1 VQRALDETAA
11 RGERAIDHAF
21 VRALEL
27 GLALIAAAGLALW
40 LLRRRAPAKP
50 AA

>member
-1 VQRALDETAA
+1 MLDETAA

-21 VRALEL
+21 VRALEAGL
-27 GLALIAAAGLALW
+27 VLILAAALALA
-40 LLRRRAPAKP
+40 LLRRRSPSRP